1 MSIISANELR
11 VRGVATIEE
20 GLAEASE
27 AIITVRGKPQ
37 FVVMD
42 LSRYQYLKIC
52 ELEATLAESFAD
64 MAAGRF
70 VVETPEAHL
79 AGLVPRD

>member
-11 VRGVATIEE
+11 VGGVATIEE

-42 LSRYQYLKIC
+42 LSRYQCLKVC

-70 VVETPEAHL
+70 VVETHEDH
-79 AGLVPRD
+79 